1 MNGKVMCFFGCQ
13 EELAGK
19 GYHEGVDI
27 DGQDVA
33 IAVCSDCVG
42 SLGVLLADITSELED
57 GMSKAGWLRQALER
71 LSAEAWEALA
81 LHQEGTADRQILEAA
96 VCRA

>member
-1 MNGKVMCFFGCQ
+1 MEAVCFFCEGEVAGRGSQ
-13 EELAGK
+13 EGK
-19 GYHEGVDI
+19 SI
-27 DGQDVA
+27 DGQDVT